1 MDNIVIKLSYYS
13 PSIGK
18 LWGLVKLA
26 INWSTFLQ
34 AGLDLPETLDEAVKH
49 LLTLLSGEYK
59 VVLATMQ
66 EEDLID
72 LRFSLGMGIQN
83 AFVLHERGSQLL
95 ASCGAVN
102 PDDASRLIICELWRS
117 VKS

>member
-1 MDNIVIKLSYYS
+1 M
-13 PSIGK
+13 
-18 LWGLVKLA
+18 A

-66 EEDLID
+66 EDELID
-72 LRFSLGMGIQN
+72 LRFSLGIGIQN
-83 AFVLHERGSQLL
+83 AFVLGETGSKLL

-102 PDDASRLIICELWRS
+102 PDDASGLIISELWRS
-117 VKS
+117 VQS

>member
-1 MDNIVIKLSYYS
+1 M
-13 PSIGK
+13 
-18 LWGLVKLA
+18 
-26 INWSTFLQ
+26 NWSTFLQ

-72 LRFSLGMGIQN
+72 LRFSLGIGIQN
-83 AFVLHERGSQLL
+83 AFVLHETGSKLL
-95 ASCGAVN
+95 ASSGAVN
-102 PDDASRLIICELWRS
+102 PDDASRLIISKLGRS
-117 VKS
+117 GKS

>member
-18 LWGLVKLA
+18 LCGLVKLA

-72 LRFSLGMGIQN
+72 LRFSLGIGIQN
-83 AFVLHERGSQLL
+83 AFVLHETGSKLL
-95 ASCGAVN
+95 ASWGVVN
-102 PDDASRLIICELWRS
+102 PDDASRLII
-117 VKS
+117 

>member
-1 MDNIVIKLSYYS
+1 MSYYS

-18 LWGLVKLA
+18 FWGLVKLA

-59 VVLATMQ
+59 VVLATMR

-72 LRFSLGMGIQN
+72 LRFSLWMGIQN
-83 AFVLHERGSQLL
+83 AFVLHERGSKLL

-102 PDDASRLIICELWRS
+102 PDDASGLIISKLWRS

>member
-34 AGLDLPETLDEAVKH
+34 VSLDLPKTLLEVVKQ

-83 AFVLHERGSQLL
+83 AFVFHETGSKLL
-95 ASCGAVN
+95 ASWGVVN
-102 PDDASRLIICELWRS
+102 PDDASRLIISELWRS
-117 VKS
+117 VQS

>member
-1 MDNIVIKLSYYS
+1 
-13 PSIGK
+13 
-18 LWGLVKLA
+18 LA

-72 LRFSLGMGIQN
+72 LRFSLAKGIQN
-83 AFVLHERGSQLL
+83 ALF
-95 ASCGAVN
+95 CM
-102 PDDASRLIICELWRS
+102 SREAN
-117 VKS
+117 

>member
-1 MDNIVIKLSYYS
+1 VAFIVIRLSYYS
-13 PSIGK
+13 PTIGK
-18 LWGLVKLA
+18 LWCLVKLA

-34 AGLDLPETLDEAVKH
+34 GSLGLPETHNESVKQ

-83 AFVLHERGSQLL
+83 AFVLQERRSKLL

-102 PDDASRLIICELWRS
+102 PDDASRLIISKLWRS
-117 VKS
+117 GKS